1 MEEKRSRVNKETK
14 PGRVDGKNSIHRSG
28 LGHIPDRCK
37 YEIVKVLEDN
47 KDTAAH
53 KDKKVGQGTQDKRKT
68 VIYGFF
74 SDLFSLGYKIEHITN
89 LKEKHLLAVFHHLE
103 EQEQSP
109 ATIQNKISIMRVF
122 CEWIGKH
129 GMVKDSAFYVTDAS
143 SVRRSMVAKED
154 KSWDGKGIDLMDKL
168 PEIKEYDPTV
178 AIQLELCWAFGL
190 RAKEAMMLRAA
201 VSHEG
206 DFLMVREGTKGDR
219 SRVVP
224 VTNGVQKEVLRRA
237 KELSDKKTGFLGTRG
252 HTLMQKRNRFY
263 YVMKK
268 FGITLHENEISAHGL
283 RHEYMQR
290 RFSEML
296 GIAPPVK
303 GGSLSELDRQE
314 LHVASQ
320 KLMEEAGHTRV
331 SIGAAYYGSRKI
343 IEKDDRK

>member
-1 MEEKRSRVNKETK
+1 MEEKRSRVNTK
-14 PGRVDGKNSIHRSG
+14 PGRVDGKNSAHRSG

-37 YEIVKVLEDN
+37 YEIAKVLEAN
-47 KDTAAH
+47 KDAAAH
-53 KDKKVGQGTQDKRKT
+53 KDKKVGQGTQDKRAT
-68 VIYGFF
+68 VINGFF
-74 SDLFSLGYKIEHITN
+74 CDLFSLGYKIESVNN
-89 LKEKHLLAVFHHLE
+89 LKEKHLLAVFRHLE
-103 EQEQSP
+103 AEGQSP
-109 ATIQNKISIMRVF
+109 STIQNKISIMRVF
-122 CEWIGKH
+122 CEWIGKN
-129 GMVKDSAFYVTDAS
+129 GMVKDSAFYVKDAS

-154 KSWDGKGIDLMDKL
+154 KSWDGNGIDVMNKL
-168 PEIKEYDPTV
+168 PEIKAYDPTV

-237 KELSDKKTGFLGTRG
+237 KELSDKKTGFLGKRG

-268 FGITLHENEISAHGL
+268 FGITLHENEITAHGL

-296 GIAPPVK
+296 GMEAPVR
-303 GGSLSELDRQE
+303 GGDLSQLDQQE

-331 SIGAAYYGSRKI
+331 SIGASYYGSRRI
-343 IEKDDRK
+343 PAREEKLEG

>member
-1 MEEKRSRVNKETK
+1 MEEKRSRVNTK
-14 PGRVDGKNSIHRSG
+14 PGRVDGKNSVHRSG
-28 LGHIPDRCK
+28 NTFVFKAVLN
-37 YEIVKVLEDN
+37 EIESVLMEN
-47 KDTAAH
+47 KDSAAH
-53 KDKKVGQGTQDKRKT
+53 KDKKVGQATQDKRKT
-68 VIYGFF
+68 VINGFF
-74 SDLFSLGYKIEHITN
+74 SDLFSLGYKIESVHS
-89 LKEKHLLAVFHHLE
+89 LKEKHLVAVFHHLE
-103 EQEQSP
+103 KQEQSP

-122 CEWIGKH
+122 CEWIGKN

-237 KELSDKKTGFLGTRG
+237 KELSDKKTGFLGQRG

-268 FGITLHENEISAHGL
+268 FCITLHESEITAHGL

>member
-1 MEEKRSRVNKETK
+1 MVEKRSRVNTK
-14 PGRVDGKNSIHRSG
+14 PGRVDGKNSSHRSG
-28 LGHIPDRCK
+28 NTFVFKAVLN
-37 YEIVKVLEDN
+37 EIESVLMEN
-47 KDTAAH
+47 KDSAAH
-53 KDKKVGQGTQDKRKT
+53 KDKKVGQATQDKRKT
-68 VIYGFF
+68 VINGFF
-74 SDLFSLGYKIEHITN
+74 SDLFSLGYKIESVHS
-89 LKEKHLLAVFHHLE
+89 LKEKHLVAVFHHLE
-103 EQEQSP
+103 EQGQSP

-122 CEWIGKH
+122 CEWIGKN

-143 SVRRSMVAKED
+143 SVRRSMVVKED

-201 VSHEG
+201 VAHEG

-219 SRVVP
+219 SRVIP

-237 KELSDKKTGFLGTRG
+237 KELSDKKTGFLGQRG

-263 YVMKK
+263 YVMQK
-268 FGITLHENEISAHGL
+268 FGITLHENEITAHGL

-296 GIAPPVK
+296 GMEAPVR
-303 GGSLSELDRQE
+303 GGDLSQLDPQE

-331 SIGAAYYGSRKI
+331 SIGSSYYGSLQVPKQ
-343 IEKDDRK
+343 EDNLAG